1 MFQQKQKN
9 KSSAGSDGC
18 DVKTQIH
25 FENLKMFLHL
35 WFVPLLVELLSRGYY
50 TWMGDCRCGQ
60 INHITNTKVN
70 SAFYPLVA

>member
-1 MFQQKQKN
+1 MFVILYVYVSTKTK
-9 KSSAGSDGC
+9 KHDI
-18 DVKTQIH
+18 KTQIH

-60 INHITNTKVN
+60 INHITYTKVN